1 MTRSSHR
8 DREGMI
14 LLNVLLILAVASV
27 AVLVMITAQDIE
39 VRRSTR
45 LSEAAQAGAYARAGE
60 LSAVT
65 ALRRDAR
72 EAPVSD
78 NLTEPWAA
86 LGQQTVPVPGGS
98 FALQIEDEQ
107 ARFNL
112 NALHTGEAGPI
123 ALFQR
128 IGQTAGLA
136 PETLVRIANV
146 VRIGGPLRDTGLLI
160 TAGVTAEE
168 LARLAPWVSV
178 LPVGAAINL
187 NTVQPALLAMLTGD
201 AAIADTLVRRR
212 TAAGFLLPADL
223 MAAGMP
229 AIAGTGFVSDRYLVA
244 TTVTVG
250 DTTQRLVS
258 QVGRVRRSDG
268 VDVIVTARRRTA
280 G

>member
-1 MTRSSHR
+1 MTPLARQ

-45 LSEAAQAGAYARAGE
+45 LSEATQAGAYARAGE

-72 EAPVSD
+72 DAPTTD
-78 NLTEPWAA
+78 NLTEPWAGLA
-86 LGQQTVPVPGGS
+86 QQTIPVPGGR

-112 NALHTGEAGPI
+112 NALHAGEPGPI
-123 ALFQR
+123 ALFQK
-128 IGQTAGLA
+128 IGQVAGVS
-136 PETLVRIANV
+136 PETQVRIANV
-146 VRIGGPLRDTGLLI
+146 VRIGGPLQDTGLLM

-168 LARLAPWVSV
+168 LARLEPWVAV
-178 LPVGAAINL
+178 LPPDATINL
-187 NTVQPALLAMLTGD
+187 NTVRPALLALLTGD
-201 AAIADTLVRRR
+201 PVIADTLLRRR
-212 TAAGFLLPADL
+212 TAAGFLISADL
-223 MAAGMP
+223 MAAGQP
-229 AIAGTGFVSDRYLVA
+229 AIEGTGFVSDHYLVA
-244 TTVTVG
+244 TTVSVG

-258 QVGRVRRSDG
+258 RVARFRRLYG
-268 VDVIVTARRRTA
+268 VDVVVTARQRTA

>member
-1 MTRSSHR
+1 MTPLARQ

-45 LSEAAQAGAYARAGE
+45 LSEATQAGAYARAGE

-72 EAPVSD
+72 DAPTTD
-78 NLTEPWAA
+78 NLTEPWAGLA
-86 LGQQTVPVPGGS
+86 QQTIPVPGGR

-112 NALHTGEAGPI
+112 NALHAGEPGSI
-123 ALFQR
+123 ALFQK
-128 IGQTAGLA
+128 IGQTAGVA
-136 PETLVRIANV
+136 PETQVRIANT
-146 VRIGGPLRDTGLLI
+146 VRIGGPLKDTGLLM

-168 LARLAPWVSV
+168 LARLEPWVAV
-178 LPVGAAINL
+178 LPPDATINL
-187 NTVQPALLAMLTGD
+187 NTVRPALLALLTGD
-201 AAIADTLVRRR
+201 PVIADTLLRRR
-212 TAAGFLLPADL
+212 TAAGFLISADL
-223 MAAGMP
+223 MAAGQP
-229 AIAGTGFVSDRYLVA
+229 AIEGTGFVSDHYLVA
-244 TTVTVG
+244 TTVSVG

-258 QVGRVRRSDG
+258 RVARFRRLYG
-268 VDVIVTARRRTA
+268 VDVVVTARQRTA

>member
-1 MTRSSHR
+1 MTRSGR
-8 DREGMI
+8 QDREGMI

-45 LSEAAQAGAYARAGE
+45 LSDAAQAGAYARAGE

-72 EAPVSD
+72 VAPTTD

-86 LGQQTVPVPGGS
+86 LGQQTIPVPGGS

-112 NALHTGEAGPI
+112 NALHTGEPGPI

-128 IGQTAGLA
+128 IGQTAGVA
-136 PETLVRIANV
+136 PETQVRIANV
-146 VRIGGPLRDTGLLI
+146 VRIAGPLRDTGLLM
-160 TAGVTAEE
+160 TAGVTPEE
-168 LARLAPWVSV
+168 LALLAPWIAV
-178 LPVGAAINL
+178 LPPDATLNL
-187 NTVQPALLAMLTGD
+187 NTVQPALLALLTGD
-201 AAIADTLVRRR
+201 PAIADTLLRRR
-212 TAAGFLLPADL
+212 TAGGFLLSADL
-223 MAAGMP
+223 MAAGLP
-229 AIAGTGFVSDRYLVA
+229 AIEGTGFVSDHYLVT

-258 QVGRVRRSDG
+258 RIGRLRRLDS
-268 VDVIVTARRRTA
+268 VDVVVTARQRTA